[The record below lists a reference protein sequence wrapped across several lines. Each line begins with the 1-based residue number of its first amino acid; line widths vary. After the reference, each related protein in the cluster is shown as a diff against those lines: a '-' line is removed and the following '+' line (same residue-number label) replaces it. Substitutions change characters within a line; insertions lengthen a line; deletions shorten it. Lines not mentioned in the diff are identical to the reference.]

1 MLKDLLQGKWLGHP
15 LHPALV
21 HVPTALFP
29 AALVFDLLSFASG
42 NVFVRMSLCAIGLAL
57 LVVLIAVPTGLADWS
72 SVKPGKPARAIGR
85 RHLLLNVLVT
95 VLFAINLAL
104 RWDDRD
110 TGHVS
115 IVQLLLS
122 MIGVGLLFVSGYLG
136 GLMVFDYGVAVA
148 RHSKKKWRAIAEA
161 GKARLPEEGA

>member
-1 MLKDLLQGKWLGHP
+1 MLKDFLQGKWLGHP

-29 AALVFDLLSFASG
+29 AVLIFDVLSFLGG
-42 NVFVRMSLCAIGLAL
+42 NVFVWMSFYAIGLAL
-57 LVVLIAVPTGLADWS
+57 LVVIIAVPTGLADWS

-95 VLFAINLAL
+95 VIFAVNLAL

-110 TGHVS
+110 AVRVS
-115 IVQLLLS
+115 VVQLLLS
-122 MIGVGLLFVSGYLG
+122 LVGAGILALAMYLG
-136 GLMVFDYGVAVA
+136 GRMTFDYGVSVA

-161 GKARLPEEGA
+161 GHARLPEEST

>member
-1 MLKDLLQGKWLGHP
+1 MLKDFLQGKWLRHP

-29 AALVFDLLSFASG
+29 AALIFDLLSLAGS
-42 NVFVRMSLCAIGLAL
+42 NVFVRTSFYAIGLAL
-57 LVVLIAVPTGLADWS
+57 LVVFAAVPTGLADWS

-95 VLFAINLAL
+95 LLFAVNFAL

-110 TGHVS
+110 ADRVS
-115 IVQLLLS
+115 AVQLLFSLA
-122 MIGVGLLFVSGYLG
+122 GTGTLFVSGYLG
-136 GLMVFDYGVAVA
+136 GRMVFDYGVGVA

-161 GKARLPEEGA
+161 GHARLPEEES